1 MTARALVEG
10 SSHPL
15 MIKELPTDE
24 RPREKMKDRGAAA
37 MANSELIA
45 ILLRTGNPAESALRL
60 AENLLE
66 RQGGLA
72 GFGNATMEE
81 IEQVKGIGEA
91 KAIAI
96 LAAVELGRRVTSLAT
111 VERPVIR
118 APGDVAAL
126 LMPRFRFENKESFL
140 AVLLSTKN
148 HVLKTPV
155 ISVGSLNASIVH
167 PRELFRE
174 AINASAA
181 SVILAHNHPSGDPA
195 PSPED
200 IELTR
205 KLVEAGKLLDIPVL
219 DHVILGDGKYISFKE
234 KGIL

>member
-1 MTARALVEG
+1 MTARTTAIPV
-10 SSHPL
+10 HPL
-15 MIKELPTDE
+15 MIKELPADE
-24 RPREKMKDRGAAA
+24 RPREKMKERGAQALG
-37 MANSELIA
+37 NSELLA
-45 ILLRTGNPAESALRL
+45 ILLRTGNFQESALRI
-60 AENLLE
+60 AENLLD

-81 IEQVKGIGEA
+81 FEQVKGVGEA
-91 KAIAI
+91 KAITVMAAI
-96 LAAVELGRRVTSLAT
+96 ELGRRVTTLAPT
-111 VERPVIR
+111 ERVIIR
-118 APGDVAAL
+118 TPDDVAAL
-126 LMPRFRFENKESFL
+126 LMPRFRYETKESFI
-140 AVLLSTKN
+140 AILLSTKN

-181 SVILAHNHPSGDPA
+181 AVILAHNHPSGDPA

-200 IELTR
+200 VSLTR
-205 KLVEAGKLLDIPVL
+205 KLLEAGKLLDIPVL
-219 DHVILGDGKYISFKE
+219 DHIVLGDGKYISFKE

>member
-1 MTARALVEG
+1 VTGQVAVTEI
-10 SSHPL
+10 HPL
-15 MIKELPTDE
+15 MIKELPADE
-24 RPREKMKDRGAAA
+24 RPREKLKEHGAQALG
-37 MANSELIA
+37 NSELLA
-45 ILLRTGNPAESALRL
+45 ILLRTGNFNESALRI
-60 AENLLE
+60 AENLLD

-81 IEQVKGIGEA
+81 FEQVKGVGEA
-91 KAIAI
+91 KAITI
-96 LAAVELGRRVTSLAT
+96 LAAVELGRRVTSLAPG
-111 VERPVIR
+111 ERTVIR
-118 APGDVAAL
+118 TPDDVAAL
-126 LMPRFRFENKESFL
+126 LMPRFRYETKESFI

-181 SVILAHNHPSGDPA
+181 SIILAHNHPSGDPA

-200 IELTR
+200 VSLTR

-219 DHVILGDGKYISFKE
+219 DHVVLGDGKYISLKE
-234 KGIL
+234 QGIL

>member
-1 MTARALVEG
+1 MTGRALINAP
-10 SSHPL
+10 HPL
-15 MIKELPTDE
+15 MIKELPIDE
-24 RPREKMKDRGAAA
+24 RPREKMKDMGAQS
-37 MANSELIA
+37 MGNSELLA
-45 ILLRTGNPAESALRL
+45 ILLRTGNRDESALRL
-60 AENLLE
+60 AEHLLD
-66 RQGGLA
+66 RQGGLV
-72 GFGNATMEE
+72 GFGHATMED

-91 KAIAI
+91 KALTI
-96 LAAVELGRRVTSLAT
+96 LAAVELGRRVTSLAPL
-111 VERPVIR
+111 ERTVIR
-118 APGDVAAL
+118 TPEDVAAL
-126 LMPRFRFENKESFL
+126 LMPRFRYAAKESFI

-200 IELTR
+200 VDLTH
-205 KLVEAGKLLDIPVL
+205 KLVAAGKLLDIPVL
-219 DHVILGDGKYISFKE
+219 DHVVLGDGKYISFKE